1 MLLPGHDTAMM
12 ICLIPPLRRRASGDG
27 KVSRKNVSDVA
38 KAPLRCSPGDGA
50 KSHLSSW
57 WTSHTYP
64 LTDRVKP
71 EERRRRGAPIDLD
84 VSSQKREVFV
94 PLANHSLDCKRLGG
108 CVNSMVDWGRAH
120 VWSVERPPLVP
131 KGEKELEARLRCGD
145 IGFRKAGSELCPR
158 ALPND
163 NYIIWCLV
171 YPQFII

>member
-84 VSSQKREVFV
+84 VSLCIKGGGVRKMLQTAKTL
-94 PLANHSLDCKRLGG
+94 LAKLLLDILSGAMFNHECATFRPYGPFMAILGPKIAIFG
-108 CVNSMVDWGRAH
+108 NR
-120 VWSVERPPLVP
+120 RP
-131 KGEKELEARLRCGD
+131 
-145 IGFRKAGSELCPR
+145 
-158 ALPND
+158 
-163 NYIIWCLV
+163 
-171 YPQFII
+171 

>member
-94 PLANHSLDCKRLGG
+94 PLANLSLDCKRLGG
-108 CVNSMVDWGRAH
+108 CVNSMVDLGGGPCMVSWKTTPSSKG
-120 VWSVERPPLVP
+120 
-131 KGEKELEARLRCGD
+131 GEK
-145 IGFRKAGSELCPR
+145 IGSTPEMRGHWVQKGRVWTLPPGSPK
-158 ALPND
+158 
-163 NYIIWCLV
+163 W
-171 YPQFII
+171 

>member
-1 MLLPGHDTAMM
+1 M
-12 ICLIPPLRRRASGDG
+12 RS
-27 KVSRKNVSDVA
+27 NVA

-64 LTDRVKP
+64 LTDRVKL
-71 EERRRRGAPIDLD
+71 EERTRCGALIEKD

-94 PLANHSLDCKRLGG
+94 PLANLSLDCKRLGG